1 MRSTFR
7 KHTESKADSD
17 SRFRVLVLDSSLDL
31 ESKIDSQSHQ
41 NLESSLLDSLSHGYC
56 LDSQNRLFAQKK
68 KGFPSPRTLKAPKK
82 SPLFAQPQS
91 ISFGGSASL
100 FPLLA
105 QSLRRH
111 YCLLFPTIA
120 HHAAGE
126 CRLVLSHLHI
136 DWIFAAQKW
145 QNLLP

>member
-1 MRSTFR
+1 MQSTFR

-68 KGFPSPRTLKAPKK
+68 KGFPLSPHSQSPEKDKAPLFLLRFACN
-82 SPLFAQPQS
+82 PLGL
-91 ISFGGSASL
+91 FGSHKVY
-100 FPLLA
+100 LLA
-105 QSLRRH
+105 GVPRFFR
-111 YCLLFPTIA
+111 F
-120 HHAAGE
+120 
-126 CRLVLSHLHI
+126 
-136 DWIFAAQKW
+136 
-145 QNLLP
+145 

>member
-56 LDSQNRLFAQKK
+56 LDSQNHLFAQKE
-68 KGFPSPRTLKAPKK
+68 KGCYPLSPHSQSPEKVSTFCAATKYMSVGAIAP
-82 SPLFAQPQS
+82 P
-91 ISFGGSASL
+91 
-100 FPLLA
+100 
-105 QSLRRH
+105 
-111 YCLLFPTIA
+111 Y
-120 HHAAGE
+120 
-126 CRLVLSHLHI
+126 
-136 DWIFAAQKW
+136 
-145 QNLLP
+145 

>member
-68 KGFPSPRTLKAPKK
+68 KGFPLSPHSQ
-82 SPLFAQPQS
+82 SPEKVSTVFAALCLQA
-91 ISFGGSASL
+91 FGTAIKGRASL
-100 FPLLA
+100 SPCLGKA
-105 QSLRRH
+105 QASLENEVS
-111 YCLLFPTIA
+111 LEKSA
-120 HHAAGE
+120 VA
-126 CRLVLSHLHI
+126 
-136 DWIFAAQKW
+136 
-145 QNLLP
+145 LLPPFS